1 MVRSWIPSFLI
12 PFSCHSFL
20 LKTCKKKLWMVRSWV
35 PSFLIPVSFQSSLS
49 NRSRNELW
57 MGRYGG
63 RAGRTTNTLLSPSI
77 LSNVQSFH
85 GSTTYSIYSFVQ
97 LSWHSTGEN
106 DFWMVDLGFLLLSS
120 PFPFKVSL
128 SNSSKNELWMGKCG
142 GRGKAHHKH
151 TLSILSQFQSF
162 HGSRGYSIDSF
173 GSCPGTALVRMVGL
187 GFLLFS
193 SSFPFKVSFSNSSKN
208 ELWMGTCG

>member
-1 MVRSWIPSFLI
+1 MVLESRGYSIYTFAQLSW
-12 PFSCHSFL
+12 HSKGENDFWMVTLGFL
-20 LKTCKKKLWMVRSWV
+20 LFSSPFPLSAFFSDTCKTELWMVRSWV

-77 LSNVQSFH
+77 LSNVQSFQS
-85 GSTTYSIYSFVQ
+85 STTYSIYSFVQ

-128 SNSSKNELWMGKCG
+128 SNSSKHELWMGKCG

-151 TLSILSQFQSF
+151 TLSILSQFQN
-162 HGSRGYSIDSF
+162 
-173 GSCPGTALVRMVGL
+173 
-187 GFLLFS
+187 
-193 SSFPFKVSFSNSSKN
+193 FKW
-208 ELWMGTCG
+208 L

>member
-1 MVRSWIPSFLI
+1 MVTLAVACIWINLQASGCQLSMRKTTASAFAALCSICCAFVYPLG
-12 PFSCHSFL
+12 FL
-20 LKTCKKKLWMVRSWV
+20 LLGVAPHFR
-35 PSFLIPVSFQSSLS
+35 I
-49 NRSRNELW
+49 NN
-57 MGRYGG
+57 
-63 RAGRTTNTLLSPSI
+63 
-77 LSNVQSFH
+77 
-85 GSTTYSIYSFVQ
+85 SIYSFVQ

-120 PFPFKVSL
+120 PFPL
-128 SNSSKNELWMGKCG
+128 SASFSDTCKTGLWMGKCG

-193 SSFPFKVSFSNSSKN
+193 SSFLSKFPFQTAPKMNFGWVHVDEGAGRTTNTRLIPSI
-208 ELWMGTCG
+208 L